1 MDCFVPCSVYSKML
15 RIYASLILLNA
26 FETGISTAAIN
37 QICHHNKFYFMDTES
52 DVEIIKEDFENSMAL
67 CLSDMTA

>member
-15 RIYASLILLNA
+15 RIYASLIVLNA

-37 QICHHNKFYFMDTES
+37 QICHHNILFHGHR
-52 DVEIIKEDFENSMAL
+52 I
-67 CLSDMTA
+67 